1 MHGQETL
8 EYIESSLFFKAVGE
22 GENYSIAPFR
32 EIDFT
37 IGSGG

>member
-22 GENYSIAPFR
+22 GENYSVAPFR
-32 EIDFT
+32 EIYFA